1 MDGPEEWCSLL
12 GRALII
18 VTGLSSSDSTHL
30 MTVLTRVLPIAQI
43 INESPT
49 KVSPNDKALL
59 VRILN
64 YEYQGAVSTLRGVGK
79 LYS

>member
-1 MDGPEEWCSLL
+1 
-12 GRALII
+12 
-18 VTGLSSSDSTHL
+18 